1 MPSTHE
7 RFLLQSLERQRMV
20 RFAGDALVGW
30 SMSPLKRRPDT
41 PSPEMWTSRDRPSET
56 STSRASA
63 KNWRRGAL
71 DHPRSGALQQ
81 SGKALQQSGTALQQ
95 SGTRKFKR
103 DEITRNVGIY
113 LPHLER
119 DNNNQQVR
127 AKQPWPHCPPGAKPA
142 WPRQKSVPRNFIIRR
157 TCSVRT

>member
-71 DHPRSGALQQ
+71 DPPEIRGPAAI
-81 SGKALQQSGTALQQ
+81 GKGPAAIGNAYFPS
-95 SGTRKFKR
+95 SKR
-103 DEITRNVGIY
+103 HFLAAVGIF
-113 LPHLER
+113 
-119 DNNNQQVR
+119 
-127 AKQPWPHCPPGAKPA
+127 
-142 WPRQKSVPRNFIIRR
+142 PRIFPESENEGGPLISLKNSGISRLGQLAGLKGGPTSVTRPLRIIKSSP
-157 TCSVRT
+157 